1 MLNSLRKL
9 LASDPPKAYVRRWQ
23 RILMSEPA
31 RVVLHDGQACP
42 AMLTQLGAGG
52 ARVALAKR
60 LRPGDVIRVEF
71 SIGVGGHRSVPAMVV
86 HAAKE
91 DRGYQWL
98 CGLCF
103 LDVDPRGDRRIAQFV
118 EEEQHRRQVG
128 FAMPRA

>member
-9 LASDPPKAYVRRWQ
+9 LVSDPPKGHVRRWQ

-31 RVVLHDGQACP
+31 RVVAHDGQSYA

-52 ARVALAKR
+52 ARVAVAKR
-60 LRPGDVIRVEF
+60 LRPGDTVDVEI
-71 SIGVGGHRSVPAMVV
+71 SVGVGRRSLPAMVV
-86 HAAKE
+86 HATKE
-91 DRGYQWL
+91 DRGYQWQ

-103 LDVDPRGDRRIAQFV
+103 IEVDPRGDRRIAQFV
-118 EEEQHRRQVG
+118 EEEQRRRQVG